1 MRFPSAISTPLPR
14 RRDHPDATSPA
25 PEPRRGAWWYG
36 PFPPGGARV
45 HSIRRYLALPAS
57 VLCTAV
63 TLYVLNQ
70 LVVPG

>member
-1 MRFPSAISTPLPR
+1 M
-14 RRDHPDATSPA
+14 
-25 PEPRRGAWWYG
+25 
-36 PFPPGGARV
+36 
-45 HSIRRYLALPAS
+45 HSLRRYLALPAS